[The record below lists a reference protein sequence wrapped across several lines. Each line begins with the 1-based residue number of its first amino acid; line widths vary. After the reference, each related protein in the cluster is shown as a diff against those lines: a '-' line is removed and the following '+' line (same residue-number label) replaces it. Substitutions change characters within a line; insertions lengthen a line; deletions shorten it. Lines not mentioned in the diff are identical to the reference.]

1 MEVTSEFETI
11 DLASSHQDSISNQ
24 SPQVNCPPPNDCTR
38 KEASKFIKWLKASV
52 PVPPCCSLL
61 FQLGS
66 YSSATRLYQVWP
78 GKNVFFFRGHM
89 ICGPDPRGLILTVVA
104 IALSDYVF
112 CAYTNGTAHC
122 GSIRAAISLALTAIA
137 MANLILASTKD
148 PGIVARN
155 EASSLEE
162 LGISVGT
169 RSRMV
174 SIGGTMVKIKCCR
187 ICKIYR
193 PPRSCHC
200 AVCDNCVEKFD
211 HHCPW
216 INQCI
221 GLRNYRYYLVSVS
234 SALVLFVYIFAFAWW
249 EIRKKWLNARMGLLQ
264 LLGDAPE
271 TFLLAL
277 FSFMV
282 ICFLGGIIIFHSY
295 LIASN
300 QTARENFKQRYA
312 HAANPYDKGVLRN
325 IKEALFARLP
335 PSKLNFR
342 AVVEAD
348 WCSIARLL
356 DGTSASRAL
365 GEETNY

>member
-1 MEVTSEFETI
+1 MAMEVTSEFETI
-11 DLASSHQDSISNQ
+11 DLASSHQDSTSNQ

-52 PVPPCCSLL
+52 PFPPCCSLL

-66 YSSATRLYQVWP
+66 YSCATRLYQ
-78 GKNVFFFRGHM
+78 VFFFRGHM

-174 SIGGTMVKIKCCR
+174 SIGGTMVKIKYCR

-200 AVCDNCVEKFD
+200 A
-211 HHCPW
+211 
-216 INQCI
+216 
-221 GLRNYRYYLVSVS
+221 RNYRYYLVSVS

-264 LLGDAPE
+264 LLGDAPQ

-282 ICFLGGIIIFHSY
+282 ICFLGGITIFHSY

-300 QTARENFKQRYA
+300 Q
-312 HAANPYDKGVLRN
+312 
-325 IKEALFARLP
+325 
-335 PSKLNFR
+335 
-342 AVVEAD
+342 
-348 WCSIARLL
+348 
-356 DGTSASRAL
+356 ASFL
-365 GEETNY
+365 